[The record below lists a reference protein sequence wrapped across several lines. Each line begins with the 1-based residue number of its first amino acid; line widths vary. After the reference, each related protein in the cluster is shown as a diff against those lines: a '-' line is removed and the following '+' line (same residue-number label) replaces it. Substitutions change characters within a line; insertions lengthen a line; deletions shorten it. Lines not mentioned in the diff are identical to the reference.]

1 VEYSAQQLRYGL
13 TLAIVANIIWGLAAL
28 FWIET
33 KPVDAIDVVAHRAIW
48 SLPIALMIVLLTGR
62 LRSTWALMR
71 VPSTFFWS
79 LLAAALLSMNWGVFV
94 YAVTVGR
101 ATEASLGYFMLPLLT
116 IAVGRLVFHETLGTT
131 QRLAIALAIFAV
143 GIQLFSYG
151 ALPWISLVV
160 SISFALYGVIRKK
173 IAADTIQG
181 LFIETLCMSP
191 FALAWLWI
199 TGGGGVGIHGWRVDT
214 FLLLAGVYTTAPLL
228 TYIAA
233 ARLLPLSVVGY
244 TSYLGPSLQLLV
256 AQTVLGETIDV
267 VTMVSFSFVWLGVL
281 LVSGGGLVRMRRRGR
296 AMDP

>member
-1 VEYSAQQLRYGL
+1 MEYSAQQLRYGL

-160 SISFALYGVIRKK
+160 STSFALYGVIRKK

>member
-1 VEYSAQQLRYGL
+1 MEYSAQQLRYGL

-48 SLPIALMIVLLTGR
+48 SLPIALIIVLLTGR

-160 SISFALYGVIRKK
+160 STSFALYGVIRKK

-191 FALAWLWI
+191 FALVWLWI

>member
-1 VEYSAQQLRYGL
+1 MEYSAQQLRYGL

-48 SLPIALMIVLLTGR
+48 SLPIALIIVLLTGR

-281 LVSGGGLVRMRRRGR
+281 LVSSGGLVRMRRRNR
-296 AMDP
+296 AMGP